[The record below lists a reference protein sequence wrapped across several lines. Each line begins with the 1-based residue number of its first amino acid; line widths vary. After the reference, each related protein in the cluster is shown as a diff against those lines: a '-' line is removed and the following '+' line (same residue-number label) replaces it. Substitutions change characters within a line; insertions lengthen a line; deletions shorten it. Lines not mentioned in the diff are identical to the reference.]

1 MEGQV
6 NKKDRLYFARIIPSV
21 GIYDVCDVIVRT
33 ATDNWFVACDK
44 KDKHAY
50 LFSNKELD
58 KTVFK
63 SRLEA
68 LEKVTEAEK
77 NKRIINEDTY
87 YEEF

>member
-6 NKKDRLYFARIIPSV
+6 NKKDR
-21 GIYDVCDVIVRT
+21 
-33 ATDNWFVACDK
+33 
-44 KDKHAY
+44 
-50 LFSNKELD
+50 LD

>member
-1 MEGQV
+1 M
-6 NKKDRLYFARIIPSV
+6 I
-21 GIYDVCDVIVRT
+21 
-33 ATDNWFVACDK
+33 K

-50 LFSNKELD
+50 LFSNNELG
-58 KTVFK
+58 KTVFT

>member
-58 KTVFK
+58 KAVFK

-77 NKRIINEDTY
+77 NQRIINEDTY

>member
-33 ATDNWFVACDK
+33 ATNQLSVACDK

>member
-1 MEGQV
+1 MEEQLK
-6 NKKDRLYFARIIPSV
+6 KKDRLYFARIIPSA

-50 LFSNKELD
+50 LFSNNELD
-58 KTVFK
+58 KNVFT

-77 NKRIINEDTY
+77 NKKIISEDTY

>member
-1 MEGQV
+1 MEEQLK
-6 NKKDRLYFARIIPSV
+6 KKDRLYFARIIPSA

-50 LFSNKELD
+50 LFSNNELD
-58 KTVFK
+58 KNVFT

-68 LEKVTEAEK
+68 LEKVNEAEK
-77 NKRIINEDTY
+77 NKGIINEDTY

>member
-6 NKKDRLYFARIIPSV
+6 NKKDILYFSRIIPSV

>member
-6 NKKDRLYFARIIPSV
+6 NKKDMLYFARIIPSV

-44 KDKHAY
+44 KEKH
-50 LFSNKELD
+50 
-58 KTVFK
+58 
-63 SRLEA
+63 
-68 LEKVTEAEK
+68 
-77 NKRIINEDTY
+77 KRIINEDTY